1 MNEQKRKNVII
12 MGSGRL
18 EGVYY
23 DTIKIAGS
31 CRADGDLDAN
41 QIKIGGSLRVG
52 GDLKAKE
59 LKTAGS
65 CRVIGDIEAE
75 LMKTA
80 GSCVAD
86 GNVKAKFFRNAGSQE
101 VSGTLR
107 AEEISSGGTLKV
119 SGDVEANKFL
129 SRGRFE
135 IGGLLT
141 ADEVKIELGEGRVQE
156 IGGER
161 IEIRASGHF
170 WGWRGKLGKVGVHV
184 DIGRPAPPPP
194 PRPPKPPKKI
204 RISNGEHEVNIDVG
218 GILEDVFEELERVG
232 IDLGKMGEDLGKV
245 GERVGYA
252 FVGHL
257 AGCVEA
263 DTIEGDEIYLEN
275 TRARMVRGKKVTIG
289 EGCEVETVEYKESL
303 EVTDGANVKTRTKI

>member
-1 MNEQKRKNVII
+1 MNEQQRKNVII

-52 GDLKAKE
+52 GDLKTKE

-75 LMKTA
+75 MMKTA

-101 VSGTLR
+101 VNGTLR

-161 IEIRASGHF
+161 IEIRSKGQF
-170 WGWRGKLGKVGVHV
+170 WGWRKLGTINIEF
-184 DIGRPAPPPP
+184 DNEGRPAPPPP
-194 PRPPKPPKKI
+194 PLSEPPRRRKGFSYEQGEGGPHIKI
-204 RISNGEHEVNIDVG
+204 DLG
-218 GILEDVFEELERVG
+218 GLLEDVFQELERVG
-232 IDLGKMGEDLGKV
+232 VEMGKV
-245 GERVGYA
+245 GERVGHA

-263 DTIEGDEIYLEN
+263 DTIEGDEIFLEN

-289 EGCEVETVEYKESL
+289 EGCEIEIVEYKDSL
-303 EVTDGANVKTRTKI
+303 EVTEGANVKTRTKI